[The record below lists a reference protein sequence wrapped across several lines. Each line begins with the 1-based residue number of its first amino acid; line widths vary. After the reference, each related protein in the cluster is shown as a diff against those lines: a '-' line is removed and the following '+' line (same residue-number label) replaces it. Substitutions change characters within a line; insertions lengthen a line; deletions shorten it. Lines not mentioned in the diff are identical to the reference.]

1 MADAQMPER
10 IDDRPVVEDPV
21 AGDELVD
28 ERGIRRR

>member
-1 MADAQMPER
+1 MPEC

>member
-1 MADAQMPER
+1 MPER

-28 ERGIRRR
+28 ERGLCGR